1 MFVNVVKTWF
11 LLKKSYGDAIIENN
25 MTTSGQQKD
34 FMKERFFRDLI
45 LLQSKF
51 LNLRIIGV
59 EIHILKMSLNMT

>member
-11 LLKKSYGDAIIENN
+11 LLNKSYGNAIIENN
-25 MTTSGQQKD
+25 MTTNCQQKD